1 VRLRLFDLTEN
12 AEAFLCEG
20 WVALGIN
27 TTEEAWIPRL
37 MIRRRGNAPL
47 ASTFIAVLVPFEGNQ
62 SPVVSVRRLTLQT
75 PDGTPYG
82 DANVALEITHA
93 DGSKD
98 LVVAMDT
105 ENPLKQLPDF
115 NREQVA
121 LQPDWQQR
129 ITEPFCVIRK
139 DASGHITK
147 RVSTR

>member
-1 VRLRLFDLTEN
+1 MAFY

-62 SPVVSVRRLTLQT
+62 SPIVSVRRLTLQT

-82 DANVALEITHA
+82 DANVALEIPHA
-93 DGSKD
+93 DGTKD
-98 LVVAMDT
+98 LLVAMDT
-105 ENPLKQLPDF
+105 ENPLKRLPKL
-115 NREQVA
+115 NREQIA
-121 LQPDWQQR
+121 IQPDWGQR

-139 DASGHITK
+139 DTK
-147 RVSTR
+147 GRIIQRVPTR